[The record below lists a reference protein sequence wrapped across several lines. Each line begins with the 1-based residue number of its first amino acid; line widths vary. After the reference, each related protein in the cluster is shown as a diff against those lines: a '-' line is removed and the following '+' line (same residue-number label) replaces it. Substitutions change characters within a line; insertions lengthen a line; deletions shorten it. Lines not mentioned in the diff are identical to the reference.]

1 MQILVVWS
9 DQFTLF
15 KKLVEPFPYVRTF
28 QGGGGGVN
36 IHHATLYLVVSLFE
50 LIFQFTCT
58 MCIQVHTVASKI
70 QG

>member
-9 DQFTLF
+9 DPFTLF
-15 KKLVEPFPYVRTF
+15 KKLDEPFPYVRTF
-28 QGGGGGVN
+28 QGGGGVN
-36 IHHATLYLVVSLFE
+36 IYYATIYLVVSLFE
-50 LIFQFTCT
+50 LIFQFTC